1 MIHIK
6 RFLKVIFYIL
16 LTIISAILV
25 ILALDISNTSYLYL
39 ENNPG
44 MNRNSYLITNIN
56 VIPMSK
62 DTVLTHKTVFIK
74 DGIIENID
82 DSIVMEGIEVIDG
95 ENKFLS
101 PGLIDMHTHLWD
113 KQELGLY
120 LANGVTTIRNLWGYS
135 MHLRIKEELENNEMI
150 GPMFF
155 TSSPKLTSAEDLG
168 DDKVQVNTPEEA
180 KKLVV
185 EYKNRGFDFIKIY
198 AGLKEDLYQ
207 AIIEQSKE
215 SDISI
220 IAHPSREMPYL
231 NQFHS
236 QIASIEHSEEI
247 VQQALNYQ
255 LDSLKLEPIIQK
267 FVTTNKSF
275 SPTLTG
281 YFKIFEMLEADE
293 NILKNGDVNYIN
305 PLIQMVDSKAQYNR
319 WASEKDNNSSIT
331 KNIYR
336 QHQFHLYILK
346 RMQEEGVN
354 IVCGTDAGIGITAPG
369 YSIHQELAFYQEAGL
384 SNFEVLKTA
393 TVNPSK
399 THKEFEQMGTIE
411 NGKLANFVVTS
422 NNPLENLNGLSKPEW
437 VMVKGRK
444 INKKILQEFTENAR
458 DRSNLVATGLRY
470 AEYLMIER

>member
-1 MIHIK
+1 MKYIK
-6 RFLKVIFYIL
+6 RILQIISVLL
-16 LTIISAILV
+16 LTLIIAILV
-25 ILALDISNTSYLYL
+25 VFASDYNNTSYLDL
-39 ENNPG
+39 ESNPV
-44 MNRNSYLITNIN
+44 MDRNSYLITNIN
-56 VIPMSK
+56 IVPMSK
-62 DTVLTHKTVFIK
+62 DTVLTHKTVFVK
-74 DGIIENID
+74 DGVIENID

-135 MHLRIKEELENNEMI
+135 MHLRIKQRLENNEMI

-168 DDKVQVNTPEEA
+168 DDKVQISTPEGA
-180 KKLVV
+180 KNLVI

-236 QIASIEHSEEI
+236 QIASVEHSEEI
-247 VQQALNYQ
+247 VQQALEYQ
-255 LDSLKLEPIIQK
+255 LDSLKIEPIIEK
-267 FVTTNKSF
+267 FVTTKKSF
-275 SPTLTG
+275 CPTLTG
-281 YFKIFEMLEADE
+281 YYKIFEMLEEGE
-293 NILKNGDVNYIN
+293 NIFNLGDVNYIN

-319 WASEKDNNSSIT
+319 WASVKENNSSIT
-331 KNIYR
+331 NSIYR
-336 QHQFHLYILK
+336 QHLFHLYIVK
-346 RMQEEGVN
+346 RVHEEGVN
-354 IVCGTDAGIGITAPG
+354 IVCGTDAGIGITVPG
-369 YSIHQELAFYQEAGL
+369 YSIHQELALYQEAGL
-384 SNFEVLKTA
+384 SKFEVLKTA

-422 NNPLENLNGLSKPEW
+422 NNPLENLTN
-437 VMVKGRK
+437 
-444 INKKILQEFTENAR
+444 
-458 DRSNLVATGLRY
+458 
-470 AEYLMIER
+470 